1 MTDNKIN
8 LKLTYNSLLIYIF
21 FLVNLN
27 FAFGY
32 NIDTTRSYDEKK
44 YYEVIF
50 DDFIYAAQDFV
61 FIGRHLIDFN
71 ERDMI
76 LTAGMIGTT
85 AFSMSFDNG
94 IKRSFGNIE
103 NGISNGIFEQVNR
116 FGSSRN
122 ASVIAG
128 GVYLSGLIF
137 KDNELRITG
146 RLLYEGLFL
155 TGLLTQTLKM
165 TFGRSRPFLDKG
177 SSQFRFFQ
185 TEDKHFSFPS
195 GHTTTAFTVATILSQ
210 RIDEWWS
217 YTAFYSLAGMA
228 GLARIYFDRHWASD
242 VVLGAIIGTVGGTLV
257 VNAEK
262 SRKNEKKRILAEKLI
277 IMPSLNGLSIS
288 YVF

>member
-1 MTDNKIN
+1 MFKNKIK
-8 LKLTYNSLLIYIF
+8 LKSTYKSLLIYIF
-21 FLVNLN
+21 FLANLN
-27 FAFGY
+27 FASGY

-44 YYEVIF
+44 YYEVVF

-61 FIGRHLIDFN
+61 YIGKHLIDFS
-71 ERDMI
+71 ERDLL
-76 LTAGMIGTT
+76 LTVGMIGTT
-85 AFSMSFDNG
+85 AFSMTFDNG
-94 IKRSFGNIE
+94 IKRNFGDME
-103 NGISNGIFEQVNR
+103 NATATGVFEQVNR

-137 KDNELRITG
+137 SDNELRITG

-185 TEDKHFSFPS
+185 SEDKHFSFPS

-210 RIDEWWS
+210 RIDTWWS

-262 SRKNEKKRILAEKLI
+262 NRNDEKKRSLAHKLV
-277 IMPSLNGLSIS
+277 IMPSFNGLSIS